1 LRLDRFN
8 GKARNGKGLP
18 KFARLLGRR
27 LLRRRN
33 LALRL
38 AVAAPLA
45 LLMTGCEV
53 YERAGEINSFFDPG
67 EPLIRPRHSQP
78 LVKPIL
84 DTIDPKIEEPN
95 EQYANATD
103 IQPDDLL
110 PVEGDYRVGKNDLV
124 SVSIYDLLGEG
135 TGETAKQ
142 VRVSESGYISL
153 DFIKPVRAEG
163 LTEQQ
168 LQDAIRQAYADAGQ
182 IRNARVTVTV
192 AEQQARTYSIY
203 GNVGGVG
210 RYQILENNFRL
221 LDALILAKGVAQQEG
236 TDVCY
241 IVRKPPPPPAEIT
254 PPSTDQGAPAT
265 LPQDQGTPAP
275 TTQLLQPPQTRAKW
289 SATPPMM
296 SAAGDA
302 TAPSGG
308 SAIAP
313 DSSPPTGVVAG
324 QPVATSGPAPDAGAQ
339 VTPPAP
345 AGTLTALNP
354 STTTEPT
361 TTEAAGATQPGST
374 PGGLQGFQFNAP
386 SANEQRIIRIPLK
399 ELLNG
404 RMEYNV
410 VIHPGDLIFVP
421 DPVTGEFYMAG
432 HVQRGGPYSL
442 TARKITLKQAVIS
455 AGMFD
460 QAAIPGRSE
469 IIRRIGTNKEVWV
482 RIDLFKVFSGEQ
494 PDIYLKPNDEVIVG
508 TNAWAPFLA
517 AIRNGFRISYG
528 FGFSYDQNYSP
539 QGNQNNTGT

>member
-1 LRLDRFN
+1 L
-8 GKARNGKGLP
+8 GKGLP
-18 KFARLLGRR
+18 KLRK
-27 LLRRRN
+27 LLRKRE

-38 AVAAPLA
+38 AIAAPLA
-45 LLMTGCEV
+45 ILMTGCEA

-103 IQPDDLL
+103 ILPEDLL
-110 PVEGDYRVGKNDLV
+110 PVQGDYRVGKNDLI

-135 TGETAKQ
+135 TGETTKN
-142 VRVSESGYISL
+142 VRVSESGYIAL
-153 DFIKPVRAEG
+153 DFIKPVRAMG
-163 LTEQQ
+163 MTEQQ
-168 LQDAIRQAYADAGQ
+168 LQDAIRNAYADAGQ

-203 GNVGGVG
+203 GNTAGVG

-221 LDALILAKGVAQQEG
+221 LDALILAKGVANNQG
-236 TDVCY
+236 VDVCY
-241 IVRKPPPPPAEIT
+241 VVRKPETPEVETPPPSDQSAPSSMPGDVGPA
-254 PPSTDQGAPAT
+254 
-265 LPQDQGTPAP
+265 PAP
-275 TTQLLQPPQTRAKW
+275 TTQLLQPPQSRANW
-289 SATPPMM
+289 SATPPTLF
-296 SAAGDA
+296 ADGDPVGTSQPA
-302 TAPSGG
+302 PSPIAPDNSAPSG
-308 SAIAP
+308 
-313 DSSPPTGVVAG
+313 VVEG
-324 QPVATSGPAPDAGAQ
+324 KPVATSSPAPDAGAANATSPAASQ
-339 VTPPAP
+339 PAVAGGATPPAAP
-345 AGTLTALNP
+345 DAGAATQTA
-354 STTTEPT
+354 T
-361 TTEAAGATQPGST
+361 ATQPGGT
-374 PGGLQGFQFNAP
+374 PGGLQGFQFNSP
-386 SANEQRIIRIPLK
+386 SPDLERTIRIPLK

-404 RMEYNV
+404 RMEYNI
-410 VIHPGDLIFVP
+410 VIHPGDVIYIP

-432 HVQRGGPYSL
+432 HIQRSGPYSL

-469 IIRRIGTNKEVWV
+469 IIRRIGDNKELYV

-494 PDIYLKPNDEVIVG
+494 PDIYLKPNDQVIVG

-539 QGNQNNTGT
+539 QGNQNNNGN